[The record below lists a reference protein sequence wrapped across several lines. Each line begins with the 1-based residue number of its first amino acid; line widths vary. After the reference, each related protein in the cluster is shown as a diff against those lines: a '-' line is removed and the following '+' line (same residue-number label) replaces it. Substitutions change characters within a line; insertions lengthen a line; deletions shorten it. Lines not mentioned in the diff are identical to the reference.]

1 VSDTKRGRVACRI
14 HMNSSL
20 ETHWCG
26 SDVTDKYVC
35 HDIYMRSS
43 SNISS
48 RVTVCRLYIAY
59 HELNMIYHEWYI
71 HMYIYVH
78 V

>member
-1 VSDTKRGRVACRI
+1 VGDSKRGRVACRI
-14 HMNSSL
+14 HTCHV
-20 ETHWCG
+20 THWCG
-26 SDVTDKYVC
+26 SDVTYKYVC
-35 HDIYMRSS
+35 HDVYMRSS

-48 RVTVCRLYIAY
+48 RVPVCRLYIAY